1 MGENNGAASELA
13 EEMGRQMFAD
23 HTPPVNYCGELHK
36 QEVAI
41 YGALRGLR
49 DDFKKVAGLF
59 MGIRDFDRRLIM
71 EVIKFS
77 LPKELNAALPDED
90 DADALLDADM
100 SDEGFAKAL
109 QKAVAKSANVSRMGA
124 YLSLADAL
132 TKALESLKRK
142 EAKLTERMRLQRNTS
157 PEWKTACDRRV
168 KVRDSISVLTQR
180 RQRVAGLFFAVRD
193 RLAREVLAATQ
204 GLLKLFT
211 DETGAV
217 ESGYVAEMLAKNTE
231 AAFASLA
238 EVGRKAKEDGFAKS
252 APKRKGWKS

>member
-1 MGENNGAASELA
+1 MGENNGTASEIA
-13 EEMGRQMFAD
+13 EEMGRRLFAD
-23 HTPPVNYCGELHK
+23 NSPPVNYCGELHK
-36 QEVAI
+36 AETEI
-41 YGALRGLR
+41 YGALRGIR
-49 DDFKKVAGLF
+49 DDFKNVVGLF
-59 MGIRDFDRRLIM
+59 RRIQDFDKRLM

-90 DADALLDADM
+90 DAAALLDADM

-109 QKAVAKSANVSRMGA
+109 QRAVAKSANVSRMGA

-142 EAKLTERMRLQRNTS
+142 EAKLTERMRLQRDTS

-193 RLAREVLAATQ
+193 RLAREVLAATE

>member
-1 MGENNGAASELA
+1 MGEKNGAASELA
-13 EEMGRQMFAD
+13 EEMGRQLFAD
-23 HTPPVNYCGELHK
+23 HSPPVNYCGELHR

-59 MGIRDFDRRLIM
+59 MGIRDFDRRLM

-77 LPKELNAALPDED
+77 MPKELNAALPEED
-90 DADALLDADM
+90 DAAAVLDADV

-109 QKAVAKSANVSRMGA
+109 QKAVSKSANVSRMGA

-132 TKALESLKRK
+132 TKALESLRRK
-142 EAKLTERMRLQRNTS
+142 EAKLTERMRLQRNDS
-157 PEWKTACDRRV
+157 PEWRTAMERRV
-168 KVRDSISVLTQR
+168 KVRDSISVLTNR

-193 RLAREVLAATQ
+193 RVARETLSATQ

-211 DETGAV
+211 DEAGAV
-217 ESGYVAEMLAKNTE
+217 DSGYVAEMLSKNTE

>member
-1 MGENNGAASELA
+1 MGITKGTASANADED
-13 EEMGRQMFAD
+13 RFCMFAD
-23 HTPPVNYCGELHK
+23 NAPPVNYCGELHK

-59 MGIRDFDRRLIM
+59 IGIRDFDRRLM

-77 LPKELNAALPDED
+77 LPKELNAALPEED
-90 DADALLDADM
+90 DAAAMLDADM

-193 RLAREVLAATQ
+193 RLAREVLAATE

-238 EVGRKAKEDGFAKS
+238 EVGRKAKEDGFAK
-252 APKRKGWKS
+252 AAKKRKGWKA